1 MTPLSYPGWRI
12 AGLVLAAG
20 IIFFLDTQSPTAL
33 HQLWLP
39 LALAVAAFMM
49 TQALMAVAF
58 ACLVLAT
65 INADLS
71 VQHWIPS
78 LAYPAVAV
86 ISGFVCLVIM
96 TRRFRQRIAETH
108 DARWAHRRDK
118 KS

>member
-1 MTPLSYPGWRI
+1 MTPLSHPGWRI

-20 IIFFLDTQSPTAL
+20 IIFLLDTQSPTAL

-39 LALAVAAFMM
+39 LALAGAAFMM

-65 INADLS
+65 INTDLS

-78 LAYPAVAV
+78 VAYPAIAV
-86 ISGFVCLVIM
+86 ISGAVCVVIV

-108 DARWAHRRDK
+108 EARWAHRRNK